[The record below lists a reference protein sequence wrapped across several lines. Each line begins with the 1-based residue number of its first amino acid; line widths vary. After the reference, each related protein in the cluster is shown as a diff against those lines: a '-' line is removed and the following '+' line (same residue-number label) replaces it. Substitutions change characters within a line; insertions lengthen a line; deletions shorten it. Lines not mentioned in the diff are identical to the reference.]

1 MQPHERFLVSGFINV
16 ENAMNANYQNT
27 NTAPTMNAKELRCK
41 ALHLLSRR
49 EHTRQEINSKL
60 KTKAEDP
67 AALNDVLDALES
79 ERLQS
84 DERFAESYIR
94 MRVNRGYGPSRIKQ
108 ELREK
113 GVSAEEIK
121 LALDASGYD
130 WGELASVARTK
141 KFGSQ
146 KPREASDRSKQ
157 MRFLLYRGFNN
168 EQIKVALIK
177 N

>member
-1 MQPHERFLVSGFINV
+1 MS
-16 ENAMNANYQNT
+16 ANYQKT
-27 NTAPTMNAKELRCK
+27 DTAPPMNAKELRCK

-60 KTKAEDP
+60 KTKAEDSNV
-67 AALNDVLDALES
+67 LSNVLDALEQ

-94 MRVNRGYGPSRIKQ
+94 MRANRGYGPSRIKQ

-113 GVSAEEIK
+113 GVSIEEIK
-121 LALDASGYD
+121 LALDASDYD
-130 WGELASVARTK
+130 WGELASSARTK

-146 KPREASDRSKQ
+146 KPKEANERSKQ

-168 EQIKVALIK
+168 EQIKVALVK
-177 N
+177 Y